1 MKTLFTG
8 LLILMLLMGGG
19 LLGWNYYVQRRFR
32 KMAEQKY
39 DLIKPLILKLNA
51 GELPSRGEIAALSL
65 LASLRPIVF
74 DILSMHRLGD
84 LFPAEYNTLEKSA
97 ESSLVAWLE
106 FPTELGRAP
115 EAIELMTQ
123 VTLPEDGALKYYVFR
138 YLAKPSRWATR
149 NAWMIGVCGPYG
161 DHSKLYDPPLRVY
174 SRFNTTDSI
183 TPEEEVRWIH
193 GHIRPETAGS

>member
-8 LLILMLLMGGG
+8 LLISMLLVGGG

-51 GELPSRGEIAALSL
+51 GEMPSRDEVAALTQQ
-65 LASLRPIVF
+65 ASLRPIVF
-74 DILSMHRLGD
+74 DILSMHRLGA
-84 LFPAEYNTLEKSA
+84 LFPNEYSTLEKSA
-97 ESSLVAWLE
+97 ESSLVSWLE

-115 EAIELMTQ
+115 ESIELMTD
-123 VTLPEDGALKYYVFR
+123 VTLPEDDALKYYVFR
-138 YLAKPSRWATR
+138 YLAKPTRWATR
-149 NAWMIGVCGPYG
+149 NAWMIGVCGPYT

-193 GHIRPETAGS
+193 EHIRPGVSAS